1 MWHIKMTKKIAG
13 RINNLPIILT
23 TGGQYQY
30 LQPSL
35 NKCMLIRKKKITFKK
50 IVFLKKNH

>member
-1 MWHIKMTKKIAG
+1 MWHIKMTKKIVG
-13 RINNLPIILT
+13 RINNLPIIWT

-35 NKCMLIRKKKITFKK
+35 NKCMLIREKKLLLRKLFS
-50 IVFLKKNH
+50 